1 MNIRK
6 IRSIL
11 NRISKPGVNEKKK
24 AQRVK
29 DIKALLEEN
38 HDSIIKIDP
47 KPALDTI
54 KKFDGHSDTI
64 IASLISWLDNVEESM
79 PKRMDDFI
87 NSLDLGPHMSQVG
100 KNDEVDEI
108 VMRLLHNKKYPWFG
122 EKAKNSRG
130 VKYRNYCI
138 DHPLRVAMFRKVIAT
153 SRRQ

>member
-24 AQRVK
+24 AQRIK
-29 DIKALLEEN
+29 DIKALLEEK
-38 HDSIIKIDP
+38 HDSIIKIDSN
-47 KPALDTI
+47 PALDTI
-54 KKFDGHSDTI
+54 KQFDGHNDTI

-87 NSLDLGPHMSQVG
+87 NSLGLEPYMSPVG

-108 VMRLLHNKKYPWFG
+108 VMRLLHNKKYSWFG

-138 DHPLRVAMFRKVIAT
+138 DHPLRVAMFRKVIIE
-153 SRRQ
+153 R